1 MLKTEDGD
9 DLYLDLDDE
18 VFQSELY
25 FVSNEIN
32 DYLWF
37 LLTPNSR

>member
-32 DYLWF
+32 DYLW
-37 LLTPNSR
+37 LLLMPNS